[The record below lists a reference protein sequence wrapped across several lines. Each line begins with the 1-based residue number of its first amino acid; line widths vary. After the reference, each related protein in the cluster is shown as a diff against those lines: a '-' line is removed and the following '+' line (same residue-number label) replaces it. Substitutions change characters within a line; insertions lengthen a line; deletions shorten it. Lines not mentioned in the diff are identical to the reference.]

1 MRTVTAPGLRLV
13 AVCGLA
19 MLGSGG
25 AGAEAPRDAVQEL
38 VLKQVGTSPTVCARF
53 KYDFIRGNKPTA
65 DEFRALE
72 TCITDAWRRRQP
84 FYFSIEGT
92 GVDSH
97 IGHGLMGNADRQVKR
112 FWYDS
117 APCGGPGCNE
127 RFLVAVC
134 PV

>member
-1 MRTVTAPGLRLV
+1 MQRTSRGSNGGSPLILVLDGPSEGRAMRTATALGLRLV
-13 AVCGLA
+13 GACGLA
-19 MLGSGG
+19 MLGSGR

-65 DEFRALE
+65 NQLRGLE

-84 FYFSIEGT
+84 FYFSLEGT

-97 IGHGLMGNADRQVKR
+97 
-112 FWYDS
+112 
-117 APCGGPGCNE
+117 
-127 RFLVAVC
+127 
-134 PV
+134 